1 VPVKFEFNNPML
13 MTWLL
18 IHQAYNMVLKVQEKE
33 FARIGLTPQ
42 YNGVFMVLRYKKGKV
57 TIKDIAAWLDKN
69 SNSISTLID
78 RMQRDGY
85 VKRVGNIRDRR
96 EVLVEL
102 TEKGKEISNKSD
114 VLGWKIVE
122 DVLSGMP
129 EEDFLRLNILLEQV
143 RSRAFAQLDKDE
155 AIQPVKTTK
164 NAGKVVRAKKKR
176 QSEKA

>member
-1 VPVKFEFNNPML
+1 MSKGWKHPRP
-13 MTWLL
+13 
-18 IHQAYNMVLKVQEKE
+18 QRSAG
-33 FARIGLTPQ
+33 RI
-42 YNGVFMVLRYKKGKV
+42 NR
-57 TIKDIAAWLDKN
+57 
-69 SNSISTLID
+69 
-78 RMQRDGY
+78 
-85 VKRVGNIRDRR
+85 
-96 EVLVEL
+96 
-102 TEKGKEISNKSD
+102 KGKEISNKSD

-143 RSRAFAQLDKDE
+143 RSRVFAQLDKDE